1 VKIALPNVIAEVVRD
16 GQSSPAEL
24 AKLKPIALEYQQ
36 ALVTGT
42 QAEIAKSLLTRVM
55 EIVGKERVKN
65 AMKLLADKQAKK
77 TAEQRQEQAAAAQP
91 PGAAGLSALPP
102 PTPDAAAQAA
112 VAAHAVATLAAQQ
125 RLAAEAGGAVE
136 AGAKRGRSEQPEAR
150 AAALAPPADGEA
162 AAKRARKEVAFVDVA
177 SGLVADVNL
186 DEEQARLL
194 APRPMGTS
202 GTRAHP
208 RAHVV
213 LPSAPGGV
221 ESAEVR
227 LARLARCVGETLI
240 VEGLLARDASGVA
253 TVADAP
259 VVELVDDGLRQYMR
273 RLVCCV
279 CDVSQRRRETAA
291 ALSGLE
297 RSDGV
302 GGDSG
307 ALVAAGRPGAA
318 AASVTLKERVQLKDA
333 LLFLETDRRTSKSPL
348 LLWWRAVGTV
358 RNRYPR
364 QGRRTSAA
372 EAHGWSGAAAD
383 APTLSSAVPMESS

>member
-1 VKIALPNVIAEVVRD
+1 
-16 GQSSPAEL
+16 
-24 AKLKPIALEYQQ
+24 
-36 ALVTGT
+36 
-42 QAEIAKSLLTRVM
+42 
-55 EIVGKERVKN
+55 
-65 AMKLLADKQAKK
+65 
-77 TAEQRQEQAAAAQP
+77 
-91 PGAAGLSALPP
+91 
-102 PTPDAAAQAA
+102 
-112 VAAHAVATLAAQQ
+112 
-125 RLAAEAGGAVE
+125 
-136 AGAKRGRSEQPEAR
+136 
-150 AAALAPPADGEA
+150 
-162 AAKRARKEVAFVDVA
+162 
-177 SGLVADVNL
+177 
-186 DEEQARLL
+186 
-194 APRPMGTS
+194 MGTS

-333 LLFLETDRRTSKSPL
+333 LLFLETDRVHKHTHTHTQRVMMMTPHNLLPRNSKHISG
-348 LLWWRAVGTV
+348 RAIAIVF
-358 RNRYPR
+358 
-364 QGRRTSAA
+364 
-372 EAHGWSGAAAD
+372 
-383 APTLSSAVPMESS
+383 